1 MQVKELPTIF
11 AFLKIFEKKEHADD
25 FMNGTLF
32 MNTIRS
38 FKEYKDEKGELRGDE
53 YEGIIALYQPE
64 KLSEIKIGEHTI
76 PASELAAPIVV
87 HGEHLLNHNVFCIY
101 SLNSLGYDT
110 VSPETLLDFKRTIQL
125 HESCFGLGKFCV
137 VILNAK
143 SFIQKCKSAAQ
154 ALGFNGSLGLV
165 DYFDEH
171 QFHGSMPEARLGYQ
185 KRSLF
190 SHQREYR
197 LKIDT
202 QSQTPKPYFLNIGCL
217 RDIAVLTT
225 PEEFNGQ
232 LEIKLPDGSRA

>member
-1 MQVKELPTIF
+1 MT
-11 AFLKIFEKKEHADD
+11 
-25 FMNGTLF
+25 GGLF

-53 YEGIIALYQPE
+53 YEGIVALYQPG

-87 HGEHLLNHNVFCIY
+87 HSENLLSQNVLCIY
-101 SLNSLGYDT
+101 SLNSLGYDAI
-110 VSPETLLDFKRTIQL
+110 SSETLLDFKRTIQL

-137 VILNAK
+137 VILNAQR
-143 SFIQKCKSAAQ
+143 FIQKCKSAAQ
-154 ALGFNGSLGLV
+154 TLGFDGSLGLV

-171 QFHGSMPEARLGYQ
+171 QFHGSMPESRLGYQ

-202 QSQTPKPYFLNIGCL
+202 KSKVPAPYFLNIGCL

-225 PEEFNGQ
+225 PEEFNSQ